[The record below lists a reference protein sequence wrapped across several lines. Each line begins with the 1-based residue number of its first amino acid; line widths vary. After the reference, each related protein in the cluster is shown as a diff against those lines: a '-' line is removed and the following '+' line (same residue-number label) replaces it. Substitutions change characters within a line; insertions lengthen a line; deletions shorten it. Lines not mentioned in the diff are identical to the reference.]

1 MDKSIKLQAARAATE
16 PSAQAVVICLI
27 FFARQSPATNT
38 PGVFVR
44 QSSPDAI
51 YPRSSSSHTEEN
63 VPFDGTSPIATNT
76 PSMRRVDSLPLS
88 SAMTTAESFP
98 SPSKRFTVEPVIYST
113 FGLSRRT
120 SSSLFSP
127 VKYGRF

>member
-38 PGVFVR
+38 PGVFVS

-63 VPFDGTSPIATNT
+63 TPFDGRKVTG
-76 PSMRRVDSLPLS
+76 RVDTTIIGGDIVYQYE
-88 SAMTTAESFP
+88 SAE
-98 SPSKRFTVEPVIYST
+98 KEND
-113 FGLSRRT
+113 
-120 SSSLFSP
+120 
-127 VKYGRF
+127 